1 MSSFSFGGFPPN
13 PNSRPPRQPRRPRP
27 PAPPRIT
34 PLRLTVAILAAIA
47 LIIYLLSDFWTQVL
61 WFNQLNAGRVIWT
74 KWGSIA
80 AIVAVATVVN
90 ATIVGA
96 NINWAYKQRPQTGR
110 GTLSANLREYQQALE
125 PIRRVIFWG
134 VPLLIGV
141 MTGLGLATDW
151 RQIVMWINSTPF
163 GQSDPQFGIDI
174 SFFVFTLPVLQMLI
188 SLLMTVFVVSLIA
201 TVVVHYIYGAVS
213 IASPIRVLRPARR
226 QIGIL
231 AAIVSLIVGL
241 RYWVGRYALL
251 TLEGTPTDGALYS
264 DVNASIP
271 AQSILAVVSLLVAV
285 LFLVAAFRGTWH
297 LPATGVAVTVV
308 AALVIGM
315 IYPTLIQ
322 QFKVEPNKRALESP
336 YIQRNIDATLQAYGI
351 DEVEKQSYTAKTETA
366 AGQLREDSASTQ
378 QIRLIDPDIISPTV
392 RQLKQSRSYYTFEEQ
407 LSVDRYEVDG
417 EKRDTVIAVRELNLD
432 DLDKNE
438 QNWVN
443 RHTIFTHG
451 YGVVAAYGNRVNVR
465 GEPYWWE
472 EGIPSS
478 GDMGEYE
485 QRVYFSPTSPE
496 YSIVGAPEG
505 AEALELDYLD
515 EKTDSQV
522 ATTFDGDGGPAVG
535 NLFNK
540 LLFAIKFKSTNI
552 LFASQI
558 NSESQILYDRDPAL
572 RVSKVAPYLTLD
584 RKPYPAVVDMDG
596 DPSTP
601 KRLVWIV
608 DGFTTSNYYPY
619 SQHIDITEATT
630 DASTALTQQYAP
642 SQHVNYIRNSV
653 KAVVDA
659 YDGSVQ
665 LYQWDEDDPIVNTWK
680 KTFPGQIKPL
690 SEISGDLMA
699 HMRYPQDLFKVQRD
713 LLAAYHVTSADAFYT
728 GGDRWRL
735 SENPTSAR
743 VEGRRAP
750 SQPPYYLTMQMPG
763 QESAEFSLT
772 SVFVP
777 GGTSEREPMAGFLAV
792 DSETGNEAGKVRE
805 GYGKLRLLALPSSTT
820 VPGPGQVQNNFNSNS
835 DIARELNLM
844 DQEGSKVTRG
854 NLLTLPVG
862 GGLLYVQPV
871 YLQGTGSTQYP
882 VLRKVLTAFGGSIGF
897 ADTLEAALDQTFQGD
912 SAATVAHGA
921 GVKEPGESGGE
932 EAVELSVAQLLTQAL
947 QGARDAMVASDK
959 AMREGDWATY
969 GQEQKKL
976 QSFLEDAVRLQ
987 NQIDGANPVSSPSE
1001 DADAATAPPSAP
1013 ATNPADDK
1021 N

>member
-1 MSSFSFGGFPPN
+1 MSDFPFGDF
-13 PNSRPPRQPRRPRP
+13 SRPSRPARP
-27 PAPPRIT
+27 NRPKPPTPPRIT
-34 PLRLTVAILAAIA
+34 PLRITILVLAALA
-47 LIIYLLSDFWTQVL
+47 FGIYMLSDVWTEVL
-61 WFNQLNAGRVIWT
+61 WFNQLKAGRVIWT
-74 KWGSIA
+74 KWGSVA
-80 AIVAVATVVN
+80 AIVLVATVVN

-96 NINWAYKQRPQTGR
+96 NITWAYRQRPKSGR
-110 GTLSANLREYQQALE
+110 GSLGANLREYQQALE
-125 PIRRVIFWG
+125 PIRRLVFWG
-134 VPLLIGV
+134 APLLIGV
-141 MTGLGLATDW
+141 MTGLGLAGDW

-163 GQSDPQFGIDI
+163 GTTDPQFGLDI
-174 SFFVFTLPVLQMLI
+174 SFFVFTLPVLQMLV

-201 TVVVHYIYGAVS
+201 TIVVHYLYGA
-213 IASPIRVLRPARR
+213 IALGSPISVTKPARR

-231 AAIVSLIVGL
+231 AAILSVIVAV

-271 AQSILAVVSLLVAV
+271 AQSILAVVSVLVAV
-285 LFLVAAFRGTWH
+285 LFVVAAFRGTWH
-297 LPATGVAVTVV
+297 LPATGVAVTVL

-315 IYPTLIQ
+315 AYPLLIQ

-336 YIQRNIDATLQAYGI
+336 YIQRNIDATLEAFGL
-351 DEVEKQSYTAKTETA
+351 DEVEKQSYTAKTETS

-407 LSVDRYEVDG
+407 LSVDRYEIDG

-432 DLDKNE
+432 DLDANE

-505 AEALELDYLD
+505 AEPLELDYLD
-515 EKTDSQV
+515 EATDSQV
-522 ATTFDGDGGPAVG
+522 PTTFSGDGGPSVG
-535 NLFNK
+535 NFFNK
-540 LLFAIKFKSTNI
+540 LLFAIKFQSTNI
-552 LFASQI
+552 FFASQI

-608 DGFTTSNYYPY
+608 DGFTTSNHYPY
-619 SQHIDITEATT
+619 AQHVDITRATT

-665 LYQWDEDDPIVNTWK
+665 LFQWDEEDPIINTWK

-699 HMRYPQDLFKVQRD
+699 HMRYPQDLFKVQRE

-735 SENPTSAR
+735 SENPTSSRA
-743 VEGRRAP
+743 EGQRAP

-792 DSETGNEAGKVRE
+792 DSETGSEPGKIRE

-921 GVKEPGESGGE
+921 GAEGEDADKGKD
-932 EAVELSVAQLLTQAL
+932 AAELSIQQRLTQTL

-959 AMREGDWATY
+959 AMREGDWAAY
-969 GQEQKKL
+969 GEQQKKL
-976 QSFLEDAVRLQ
+976 QSFLEDAVKLQ
-987 NQIDGANPVSSPSE
+987 NQLEPAASSDGG
-1001 DADAATAPPSAP
+1001 AATPAPSGQESAPP
-1013 ATNPADDK
+1013 ATEPADDK
-1021 N
+1021 K